1 MRASLFHL
9 EDQTLLP
16 HNRNNDEHFEQA
28 QLVIA
33 LAAAQTYFTQAQID
47 QLHEQFTAAQII
59 YSSTA
64 GEIFQE
70 FIIEDTLMVIALR
83 FDKTDI
89 ATACVNIG
97 EVKNSYE
104 AARQLVHQ
112 LPKEN
117 LKHILIF
124 SDGNQVNGS
133 QLVKGLNEA
142 TQGLVKITGGLAGDG
157 ARFQKTLVGLNQI
170 PKEGNIAAIGFYG
183 HSIKITHGVH
193 GGWEPFGPDRTITHS
208 TENKLLEIDDKN
220 ALALYK
226 YYLGDDAQHLPA
238 SALLYPLSITLPDST
253 YPLVRTILSINEVE
267 KSMVFAG
274 ELPVGAKVRLM
285 KSNTSSITTAAA
297 LAVQNVLEDSTVSPE
312 FVFVVSC
319 IGRKLMLGSRAEEEL
334 ETIHNNFPGTTVIAG
349 YYSYGEIAP
358 FPKEQTCQLH
368 NQTIT
373 LTSFYEI

>member
-1 MRASLFHL
+1 MHASLFHL
-9 EDQTLLP
+9 EDQALIP
-16 HNRNNDEHFEQA
+16 HNRNNDENYQQA

-33 LAAAQTYFTQAQID
+33 LASEQSYFTQQQIEK
-47 QLHEQFTAAQII
+47 LHAHFSAAQIV

-64 GEIFQE
+64 GEIYQE

-83 FDKTDI
+83 FEKTNI

-97 EVKNSYE
+97 ELKNSYN
-104 AARQLVHQ
+104 AAKQLAEL
-112 LPKEN
+112 LPKDA
-117 LKHILIF
+117 LKHIMIF

-157 ARFQKTLVGLNQI
+157 ARFEKTLVGLNEL

-183 HSIKITHGVH
+183 DSIQITHGVH
-193 GGWEPFGPDRTITHS
+193 GGWEPFGPERIITHS

-220 ALALYK
+220 ALDLYK
-226 YYLGDDAQHLPA
+226 NYLGDDVKHLPA
-238 SALLYPLSITLPDST
+238 SALLYPLSISMPDSS
-253 YPLVRTILSINEVE
+253 YPLVRTILRINEEE

-274 ELPVGAKVRLM
+274 ELPVGSKVRLM
-285 KSNTSSITTAAA
+285 KSNSSSITTAAA
-297 LAVQNVLEDSTVSPE
+297 LAVQSILEGGATSPE

-319 IGRKLMLGSRAEEEL
+319 IGRKLMLGNRAEEEL
-334 ETIHNNFPGTTVIAG
+334 ETINQNFPGTTVIAG

-358 FPKEQTCQLH
+358 FPNEKNCQLH